1 MNITDNLVFMNY
13 NSIWNNFVIYTSY
26 DFQDKWAKLDN
37 WSQLSNFKTCNFIHE
52 LVNEISLFS
61 TELLISFKRWSSK
74 KKINYI
80 ENLINEKIKTQKIND
95 TINKNINKNIITS
108 SCFTPPDFSF
118 LQNWNNE
125 KNKELNNFDEL
136 SDSSSISTNYNK
148 DENLLFDLDLY

>member
-74 KKINYI
+74 KINYI
-80 ENLINEKIKTQKIND
+80 KNLINEKIKTQKLMIQLIK
-95 TINKNINKNIITS
+95 TLIKI
-108 SCFTPPDFSF
+108 
-118 LQNWNNE
+118 L
-125 KNKELNNFDEL
+125 
-136 SDSSSISTNYNK
+136 
-148 DENLLFDLDLY
+148 